1 MPRALQA
8 FAAVILG
15 ARWGAGVRVGGRR
28 RLRRSLWVMDEPEP
42 HSAAYFNEQRDFW
55 WNADYLELVAR
66 RLRLSEVSSALDVGA
81 GIGHWGRTLMTILS
95 ADAHLMSLERDPR
108 WVAAARQAAAD
119 TKLVDR
125 CEYRQ
130 GTAEALPF
138 DDATFDLV
146 TCQTLLIH
154 VADPAVV
161 IAEMRRVLRPGGVVL
176 LSEPNNLAGA
186 LVADSVTAGR
196 SVAAVVEHVEFV
208 LTCERGK
215 QALGEGNSSV
225 GDLLPGYL
233 HSGGFREIQSFL
245 NDKTDQL
252 VPPYERPDER
262 ALARAIITSSQE
274 RRWTWTEDD
283 ARRYFAAGGGQ
294 AEDFD
299 RRWQRRLSEQ
309 EELAQQLRDGRLHG
323 SGGGIHYLISGRRA
337 CR

>member
-1 MPRALQA
+1 
-8 FAAVILG
+8 
-15 ARWGAGVRVGGRR
+15 
-28 RLRRSLWVMDEPEP
+28 MDEPAP

-55 WNADYLELVAR
+55 WNADYLQLVAR
-66 RLRLSEVSSALDVGA
+66 RLRLSDVSSALDVGA
-81 GIGHWGRTLMTILS
+81 GIGHWGRALMAVL
-95 ADAHLMSLERDPR
+95 AANAHLMSLERDAR

-119 TKLVDR
+119 TQLVDR

-130 GTAEALPF
+130 GIAEALPF

-154 VADPAVV
+154 VADPTVV

-196 SVAAVVEHVEFV
+196 SLAAVVEHVEFV

-233 HSGGFREIQSFL
+233 HNAGFRDIQSFL

-262 ALARAIITSSQE
+262 ALAQAIITSSEE

-337 CR
+337 SR